1 MTAEYR
7 KHQAALDG
15 GGMATAGY
23 LWSLWQAT
31 IQTAAGERPYK
42 RRPASDHA
50 VANHKIMF
58 ILAHFLLPIRK
69 VLQNTK

>member
-15 GGMATAGY
+15 GGSATAGY
-23 LWSLWQAT
+23 LLVAMASDHTNGGL
-31 IQTAAGERPYK
+31 
-42 RRPASDHA
+42 ASDHA